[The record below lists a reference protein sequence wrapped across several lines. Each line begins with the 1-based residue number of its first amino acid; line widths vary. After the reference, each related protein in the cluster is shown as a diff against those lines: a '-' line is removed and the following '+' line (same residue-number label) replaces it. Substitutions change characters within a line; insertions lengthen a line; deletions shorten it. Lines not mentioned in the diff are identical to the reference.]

1 MRVHVQAE
9 HLLVGLRKFNHCVVL
24 SDLCCAPAAALLK
37 SDPVA
42 LWNTYCLD

>member
-1 MRVHVQAE
+1 MRDWVEAE
-9 HLLVGLRKFNHCVVL
+9 HLLVGLRKFNWCIARP
-24 SDLCCAPAAALLK
+24 DLCYVPPAALLK